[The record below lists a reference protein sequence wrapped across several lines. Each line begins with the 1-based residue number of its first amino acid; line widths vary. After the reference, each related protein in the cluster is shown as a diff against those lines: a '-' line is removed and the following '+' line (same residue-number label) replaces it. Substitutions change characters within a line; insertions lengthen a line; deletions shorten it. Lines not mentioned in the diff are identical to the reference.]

1 MARAVQC
8 SLRSSCRAGMPR
20 LHQQHGTQ
28 VKSDRYIILVWL
40 QYRLLLLPLHDRIGE
55 HSAYTPRLHNAVGA
69 IEIASAPR
77 VPFDIF
83 SRFSTLSK
91 ASCLCIVSDGA
102 SWGPMG
108 TDSRDSKALPGAC
121 DECPSY
127 PHEALCEALSA
138 FQVLTCLSLGL
149 RDTYTEETCD
159 NKPHHRCA
167 NAKLRCTQAPSP
179 SLDQLT
185 GRRKSSHLLA
195 SKSKVS

>member
-1 MARAVQC
+1 M
-8 SLRSSCRAGMPR
+8 
-20 LHQQHGTQ
+20 
-28 VKSDRYIILVWL
+28 
-40 QYRLLLLPLHDRIGE
+40 
-55 HSAYTPRLHNAVGA
+55 
-69 IEIASAPR
+69 
-77 VPFDIF
+77 PFDIF

-179 SLDQLT
+179 SLDRLT
-185 GRRKSSHLLA
+185 GRRKCSPPVSIQKQSFLRVLWRYMLGLLSEYQPPTQHIGMA
-195 SKSKVS
+195 CSMACSMHPERCTPINTMCRVIHRGKSCQR